1 MAHDGLRLQRVIMG
15 EAAPLNLLLDGLSIQ
30 SGGILGSA
38 ISMASSE
45 AFIMIASRLVLRR

>member
-1 MAHDGLRLQRVIMG
+1 MG
-15 EAAPLNLLLDGLSIQ
+15 VAAPLNLLLDGLSIQ